1 MNNLFLNNN
10 IFQDME
16 LDNDVTPEK
25 QNNFLES
32 TLGKAINCAVDLGI
46 KSLMPDFI
54 ENEIIEIKDCLINE
68 GFEPGINKAINNAIE
83 IGRNILGIFDCNFLN
98 VEQAEKAVMD
108 GGIID
113 GISNVL
119 DFVLNKVDKNT
130 EIPNEIINFIKEGK
144 DFILEKIED
153 RIKENF
159 NIQDNKVAD
168 INNHMNSWKEYF
180 SSQNLEMMNITYEK
194 IQDSLGEIMPLEDIL
209 KTAKEIENLQTVIN
223 NNDGDFLLSKEQM
236 ELSKIL
242 I

>member
-32 TLGKAINCAVDLGI
+32 TLGKVVNGALDLGI
-46 KSLMPDFI
+46 KSIMPDFI
-54 ENEIIEIKDCLINE
+54 ENEIIEIKDCLISE
-68 GFEPGINKAINNAIE
+68 GFEAGINKAINNAIE
-83 IGRNILGIFDCNFLN
+83 IGRNILGVFDCNFLN
-98 VEQAEKAVMD
+98 IEQAEKAVMD

-119 DFVLNKVDKNT
+119 DFVLNKIEKNT
-130 EIPNEIINFIKEGK
+130 EIPSEIFNFIKEGK

-159 NIQDNKVAD
+159 NMQVSNVAD
-168 INNHMNSWKEYF
+168 INNYMNLWKDYF
-180 SSQNLEMMNITYEK
+180 SVQNLDMMNEAYEK
-194 IQDSLGEIMPLEDIL
+194 IQDSLGAIMPLEDIM
-209 KTAKEIENLQTVIN
+209 KSAKEIENLQTVIN
-223 NNDGDFLLSKEQM
+223 NNDGDFLLSKEQI

>member
-32 TLGKAINCAVDLGI
+32 TLGKAINGAVDLGI

-130 EIPNEIINFIKEGK
+130 EVPNEIINFIKEGK

-159 NIQDNKVAD
+159 NMQDNKVAD

>member
-32 TLGKAINCAVDLGI
+32 TLGKAINGAVDLGI

-68 GFEPGINKAINNAIE
+68 GFEQGINKAINNAIE

>member
-32 TLGKAINCAVDLGI
+32 TLGKAINGAVDLGI

-68 GFEPGINKAINNAIE
+68 GFESGINKAINNAIE

>member
-32 TLGKAINCAVDLGI
+32 TLGKAINGAVDLGI